1 MQILKTHITVQEG
14 DKEFQL
20 VESLPV
26 EPTFINEY
34 QRNKYRS
41 KPGPKSTKPVYGIL
55 WGTSS
60 GKLGYTPFSTAGGNP
75 VHTLAGGSRQFWIAI
90 KSARYMEFREVK
102 TK

>member
-20 VESLPV
+20 VETLPV

-34 QRNKYRS
+34 HRYKYRS
-41 KPGPKSTKPVYGIL
+41 KPGPKATKPVYGIL

-60 GKLGYTPFSTAGGNP
+60 GKLGYTPFCTAKGKP

-90 KSARYMEFREVK
+90 KSARYMEFRTVK

>member
-1 MQILKTHITVQEG
+1 MEILKTHITVQEG

-20 VESLPV
+20 VETLPV

-34 QRNKYRS
+34 HRYKYRS
-41 KPGPKSTKPVYGIL
+41 KPGPKATKPVYGIL

-60 GKLGYTPFSTAGGNP
+60 GKLGYTPFSTAKGNP

-90 KSARYMEFREVK
+90 KSARYMEFRTIEN
-102 TK
+102 